1 MDKSKFN
8 LHAFEYKEISRL
20 VKFFSLKY
28 KITPCK
34 AENTTNFLYMIYT
47 IVNYYV
53 IHYDVLF
60 KQWYINIQK
69 K

>member
-34 AENTTNFLYMIYT
+34 AENTTNFLYIRLLIIM
-47 IVNYYV
+47 
-53 IHYDVLF
+53 
-60 KQWYINIQK
+60 
-69 K
+69 